1 MKKTW
6 VLLVVLAMLLCAG
19 CHEQIEETLPTET
32 QPIQTEPVTQPTETE
47 PEPTETE
54 PPVPETVEAAVK
66 ADGVSVILLT
76 LNRNDV
82 VELVGEYDEDHYI
95 VKAQEKYGLVEKAL
109 LRTAEQEPYPSWTG
123 YAYSGAA
130 VYNNLRMQ
138 GEAVFNLAMNE
149 TVEVLEELGF
159 GYLVAYKDGIYYM
172 RSNTLSKYYIQY
184 SGGGNSGGA
193 DGGDIELQQPVINL
207 LNAVPQE
214 GAAVCEATVLADGV
228 ELVLCYLNWGEVV
241 QVVVEEGYAES
252 KDNCLTVY
260 MNGLFAY
267 VPTALVRRADE
278 PAYTAWDGYAQYN
291 AELFE
296 NLYLLG
302 DPMNRPVVNTVVRVV
317 EELEYCYL
325 VQIGDISG
333 YMAKEMVSVNKVHI
347 DTSGGSGGDWTPPIM

>member
-66 ADGVSVILLT
+66 ADGVPAILLT

-82 VELVGEYDEDHYI
+82 VELIGEYDEDHYI
-95 VKAQEKYGLVEKAL
+95 VKVQETYGLVEKIL
-109 LRTAEQEPYPSWTG
+109 LRTADQEPYQAWTG
-123 YAYSGAA
+123 YAYNGVA

-138 GEAVFNLAMNE
+138 GEAVFSLTMNE
-149 TVEVLEELGF
+149 TVEVLEEFGY

-172 RSNTLSKYYIQY
+172 RSTALSKNYIQY
-184 SGGGNSGGA
+184 NGGANSGGA
-193 DGGDIELQQPVINL
+193 DGGDIELQQPVVNL
-207 LNAVPQE
+207 LSAVPQE
-214 GAAVCEATVLADGV
+214 GTAVGKATVLADGV

-241 QVVVEEGYAES
+241 QVVAGDGYAEA
-252 KDNCLTVY
+252 KDNYLTVY

-267 VPTALVRRADE
+267 VPTGFVRQAGE
-278 PAYTAWDGYAQYN
+278 TAYTAWEGYAQYN
-291 AELFE
+291 AELFD

-302 DPMNRPVVNTVVRVV
+302 DPINRPVVNTVIRVV
-317 EELEYCYL
+317 EELEHCYL

-333 YMAKEMVSVNKVHI
+333 YLVKEMVSVNKVHF
-347 DTSGGSGGDWTPPIM
+347 DTSGGSGGDWTPPIL